1 MSAIGLEVDMIATA
15 HEQDLLTTPYV
26 FNEGEA
32 RGDGARLEPISSSAT
47 SA

>member
-1 MSAIGLEVDMIATA
+1 MGSEGSQVDMIATA
-15 HEQDLLTTPYV
+15 HKKDMLTTPYV

-32 RGDGARLEPISSSAT
+32 EAMARAGADINRLPT